1 MSTIT
6 YENIKIVG
14 VPFSKLTGLE
24 ISHTPNQHG
33 VAKLTGLIPYQ
44 DALEFVQRVD
54 ETFAIDIT
62 TSAEGQPKQLF
73 YGLITQV
80 LHEKQNDFA
89 LVCVEAKT
97 TSVILDVAP
106 ANKTFQR
113 TTMTYGELLSQ
124 LANGR
129 GTVTVTVTDKPTGAF
144 IIQCNETDWQFIIR
158 MASAL
163 GAPACANITAKK
175 PYIYIGPPPA
185 RKARNIETVEY
196 HSEKSVSTYNTFSA
210 TQSSAMADDFAGDS
224 LTSFD
229 YAYIGDQ
236 LSLNGKTFYVRTVKA
251 TLKDGNLVCEYGI
264 GLKTSFVAPQVTN
277 TQASGKMMT
286 GIVQAVERDKV
297 QVFFNSIDQSYDG
310 GGDWWF
316 PYSTAYSSQDGSGWY
331 SMPAVGDEV
340 RVFFP
345 SGSEKDAFAASS
357 VQKTPGARVT
367 DKIWSGPNGKKI
379 LLTEEG
385 LMIIG
390 REGKLFIGLTDEKG
404 IEIISDKNIT
414 ITSAGNVNIQAGDTV
429 NLLAENHILI
439 GTESAYVDIR
449 KEGITMTGENIILT

>member
-6 YENIKIVG
+6 YENISITG
-14 VPFSKLTGLE
+14 VPFSQLREME

-33 VAKLTGLIPYQ
+33 IAKLVGLIPYQ
-44 DALEFVQRVD
+44 EAIEFAQRVD

-62 TSAEGQPKQLF
+62 TSAEGQPSQLF
-73 YGLITQV
+73 YGLITQ
-80 LHEKQNDFA
+80 LSHEKQNDFA
-89 LVCVEAKT
+89 LVTLEAKT

-124 LANGR
+124 LVGSR
-129 GTVTVTVTDKPTGAF
+129 GTVTVTATDKPTGAF

-163 GAPACANITAKK
+163 GVPACANITAKK
-175 PYIYIGPPPA
+175 PYIYVGPPPVS
-185 RKARNIETVEY
+185 KVRNIETVEY
-196 HSEKSVSTYNTFSA
+196 HSEKSVSSYNTFSS
-210 TQSSAMADDFAGDS
+210 TQAGAMADDFAGDS

-229 YAYIGDQ
+229 YAYVGDQ
-236 LSLNGKTFYVRTVKA
+236 LNLNRKTFYVKSVHA
-251 TLKDGNLVCEYGI
+251 SLKDGNLVCEYGV
-264 GLKTSFVAPQVTN
+264 GLKTSFVSPAISN

-286 GIVQAVERDKV
+286 GIVQAVEKDKV
-297 QVFFNSIDQSYDG
+297 QVFFNSIDGSYDG

-357 VQKTPGARVT
+357 VQKTPGAKVT

-414 ITSAGNVNIQAGDTV
+414 ITSACNVEIQAGDTV
-429 NLLAENHILI
+429 NLVAENHILI
-439 GTESAYVDIR
+439 GTQSAYMDIR
-449 KEGITMTGENIILT
+449 KEGVTLTGENIVLT

>member
-6 YENIKIVG
+6 YENINIAG
-14 VPFSKLTGLE
+14 VPFSQLRELE
-24 ISHTPNQHG
+24 IRHAPNQHG
-33 VAKLTGLIPYQ
+33 TAKLTGLIPYQ
-44 DALEFVQRVD
+44 DALEFVHRVD
-54 ETFAIDIT
+54 EAFAIDIT
-62 TSAEGQPKQLF
+62 TSAQGQPRQLF
-73 YGLITQV
+73 YGLITQ
-80 LHEKQNDFA
+80 LSHEKQNDFA
-89 LVCVEAKT
+89 LVTVEAKT

-106 ANKTFQR
+106 MNKTFQR
-113 TTMTYGELLSQ
+113 TTMTYGELLSK
-124 LANGR
+124 LVGSR

-144 IIQCNETDWQFIIR
+144 IIQCNETDWQFIVR
-158 MASAL
+158 MASAF
-163 GAPACANITAKK
+163 GVPACANITAKK
-175 PYIYIGPPPA
+175 PYIYVGPPPVSKT
-185 RKARNIETVEY
+185 RELKTVEY
-196 HSEKSVSTYNTFSA
+196 HSEKSVSAYNTFSA
-210 TQSSAMADDFAGDS
+210 MQTGAMADDFAGDW

-236 LSLNGKTFYVRTVKA
+236 LNLNGKMLYIKAVRA
-251 TLKDGNLVCEYGI
+251 SLKDGNLVCEYGV
-264 GLKTSFVAPQVTN
+264 GRKTGFVAPAISN

-297 QVFFNSIDQSYDG
+297 QVFFNSIDQAYDG

-340 RVFFP
+340 RIFFP

-357 VQKTPGARVT
+357 IQKTPGAKVT

-414 ITSAGNVNIQAGDTV
+414 ITSAGNVNIQAGNTI
-429 NLLAENHILI
+429 NLQAENHILL